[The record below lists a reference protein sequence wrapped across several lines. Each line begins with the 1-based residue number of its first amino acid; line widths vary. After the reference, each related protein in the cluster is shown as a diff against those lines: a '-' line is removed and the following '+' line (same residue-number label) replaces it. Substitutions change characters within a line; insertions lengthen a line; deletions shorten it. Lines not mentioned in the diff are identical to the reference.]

1 MCENMKLIFIITLQ
15 DKELEGETASVSL
28 AVTIR
33 GTLSKTQ
40 QLASN
45 SRLCHASQAQPPRA
59 LPRLPYSFL
68 DGVLSSRLSK
78 KTSRDNGD
86 RETL

>member
-28 AVTIR
+28 VITIR

-45 SRLCHASQAQPPRA
+45 SRLCHASQAQPPSPPQA
-59 LPRLPYSFL
+59 SLFLP
-68 DGVLSSRLSK
+68 
-78 KTSRDNGD
+78 
-86 RETL
+86 